1 MVEPVDLTQARR
13 VHRQRLRDESTH
25 VTKVL
30 PDTDGELSRAL
41 CELEEVRLLLAGE
54 ELDEVGASPSSMQ
67 PLADAVGRLASYVA
81 AWERQEAKVQPL
93 APGGAFELVPLLFVS
108 IGRMDLNRIEMAV
121 AGLDGPSER
130 WAVDDFAGGLDAGVR
145 LVEAA
150 KRLVALLR
158 LPWDDD
164 VDTLH
169 ARLAGASGAPGGR
182 VELTV
187 EEHAAYVRVTER
199 ILATWHGN
207 SPLERYMY
215 RG

>member
-1 MVEPVDLTQARR
+1 MV
-13 VHRQRLRDESTH
+13 
-25 VTKVL
+25 KVL
-30 PDTDGELSRAL
+30 PDTDGELSQVL
-41 CELEEVRLLLAGE
+41 SELEEVRLLLAGE
-54 ELDEVGASPSSMQ
+54 ELDEVGEGPSVMQ

-81 AWERQEAKVQPL
+81 AWERQEPKVQPL
-93 APGGAFELVPLLFVS
+93 APGGTFELVPLLFVS

-130 WAVDDFAGGLDAGVR
+130 WAVDDFGGGPAAGAR
-145 LVEAA
+145 LIGAA

-169 ARLAGASGAPGGR
+169 ARLAESSGGSGGR
-182 VELTV
+182 VVLTP

-199 ILATWHGN
+199 ILASWHGN